1 MGAFAADHAA
11 VYAGYNLF
19 VKVSGGHAAGTVTTA
34 ILATTSLQTAALA
47 ELLIFTA
54 YLFHVAGMRRRP
66 KAKSFENSLS

>member
-19 VKVSGGHAAGTVTTA
+19 VKVSGGHAAGTVDDHSGDDQPTDG
-34 ILATTSLQTAALA
+34 SLGRIADLYGVSLSRCRHA
-47 ELLIFTA
+47 
-54 YLFHVAGMRRRP
+54 RRP